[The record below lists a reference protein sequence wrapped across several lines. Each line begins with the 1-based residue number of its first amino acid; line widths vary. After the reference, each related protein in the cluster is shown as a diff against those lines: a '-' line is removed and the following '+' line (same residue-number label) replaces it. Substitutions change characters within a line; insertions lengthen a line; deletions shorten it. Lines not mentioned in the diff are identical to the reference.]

1 MKHRYGDCFLKDGYA
16 YVHIPKN
23 ASCLVKIYWDGAEQL
38 NYNDSPLPK
47 DSRIVVVLR
56 DPVDRWLSGYA
67 QTAHTL
73 IDNLADINWKTVF
86 SKIDYDNHTAPQ
98 HKFIEGLDHNQ
109 IDFFSNI
116 GIKQAL
122 DEYLPFENDIN
133 LDALRPLLNISSDDP
148 HKNSIIECAKMQ
160 LKLEPK
166 YLEHLKEYYAR
177 DYELINTVDFYRGL
191 HAK

>member
-1 MKHRYGDCFLKDGYA
+1 M
-16 YVHIPKN
+16 
-23 ASCLVKIYWDGAEQL
+23 
-38 NYNDSPLPK
+38 
-47 DSRIVVVLR
+47 
-56 DPVDRWLSGYA
+56 
-67 QTAHTL
+67 
-73 IDNLADINWKTVF
+73 
-86 SKIDYDNHTAPQ
+86 
-98 HKFIEGLDHNQ
+98 
-109 IDFFSNI
+109 FSNI